1 MLSGSDINL
10 NELAKR
16 IGLLENQ
23 LEGNTMMI
31 QHLIKNMEDVSTND
45 IVAQIN
51 MNIRNINSRGLVAVT

>member
-23 LEGNTMMI
+23 LEGNTMTI
-31 QHLIKNMEDVSTND
+31 QHLTKNVEDVSTDD

-51 MNIRNINSRGLVAVT
+51 MNIRNANSRGLVAVT